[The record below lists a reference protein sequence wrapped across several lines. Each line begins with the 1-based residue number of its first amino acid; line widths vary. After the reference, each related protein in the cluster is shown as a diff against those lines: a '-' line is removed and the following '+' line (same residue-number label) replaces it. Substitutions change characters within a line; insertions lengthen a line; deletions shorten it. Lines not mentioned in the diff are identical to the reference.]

1 MIIGYQTFG
10 TMRKSFILAAIL
22 ASILGIGIA
31 YIDSQPNWDDSGIS
45 AFMVL
50 MAAVLCGYLAKQKPG
65 LIALA
70 VGIWIPICGIIFA
83 QNFGSLLA
91 LLPAFIG
98 AYSGWWIN
106 RILTEK

>member
-1 MIIGYQTFG
+1 MG
-10 TMRKSFILAAIL
+10 KSFNLTVLFACV
-22 ASILGIGIA
+22 SGIVIA
-31 YIDSQPNWDDSGIS
+31 WIDSQPNWDDSGIS

-50 MAAVLCGYLAKQKPG
+50 LVSMLAAYLAKQKPW

-70 VGIWIPICGIIFA
+70 VGVWIPIYGIIFT

-91 LLPAFIG
+91 LLPGIIG
-98 AYSGWWIN
+98 AYTGWWIE

>member
-1 MIIGYQTFG
+1 MG
-10 TMRKSFILAAIL
+10 KSFILSVLFACIF
-22 ASILGIGIA
+22 GIA
-31 YIDSQPNWDDSGIS
+31 IAWIDSQPNWDDAGIS

-50 MAAVLCGYLAKQKPG
+50 LVSMLAGYIAKRKPW

-70 VGIWIPICGIIFA
+70 VGVWIPIYGIFFI

-91 LLPAFIG
+91 LLPAIIG
-98 AYSGWWIN
+98 AYTGWWIE

>member
-1 MIIGYQTFG
+1 MS
-10 TMRKSFILAAIL
+10 KSFILSVLFAC
-22 ASILGIGIA
+22 ILGIAIA
-31 YIDSQPNWDDSGIS
+31 WVDSQPNWDDAGIS

-50 MAAVLCGYLAKQKPG
+50 SVSMLAAYIAKRKPW

-70 VGIWIPICGIIFA
+70 VGAWIPLYGIFST

-91 LLPAFIG
+91 LLPGIIG
-98 AYSGWWIN
+98 AYTGWWIE